1 MWPRAAMC
9 CTSTPA
15 AVIAAA
21 TTPDE
26 RVLIST
32 LGRVAAEAREQALQ
46 PPAIVVVG
54 DIVAVRDRLLG
65 TAAAAE
71 KASR

>member
-1 MWPRAAMC
+1 MRGGLAP
-9 CTSTPA
+9 TTPA
-15 AVIAAA
+15 AVITAA

-26 RVLIST
+26 RILVST
-32 LGRVAAEAREQALQ
+32 LARVATDAREQALQ

-65 TAAAAE
+65 TGAAAD
-71 KASR
+71 KAPR